1 MGGKCHRKVS
11 RGGGG
16 GGGVV
21 VWLVVWV
28 GAKVTNMASN
38 YSSGG
43 GGVGCGLSDEHGKQ
57 L

>member
-16 GGGVV
+16 VV
-21 VWLVVWV
+21 VVVVWV

-43 GGVGCGLSDEHGKQ
+43 GGLGCGLSDEHGKQ